1 MNMRA
6 SVKRSGLETW
16 LLLPLAIFGFFTN
29 VLLAEQA
36 APLEVSTVFEYPKN
50 DPYDRSNLFGFN
62 HAPSV
67 VVQPDGTLMVAWFSG
82 PHEASVLQVILGS
95 TSKDGGKTWSE
106 ASVVFDTPR
115 TSDFDPAFIRDG
127 KTTWLFFAAGRW
139 DRYPFVGLREVEE
152 KKVGLDSYHVFAM
165 QSTDSGQTWSQ
176 PVQTIP
182 ERAFSRSNGIV
193 LKSGAMLLPT
203 YDSVDG
209 KWTSSLLRSDDQ
221 GKTWRRM
228 GLIGAAEG
236 KAGSEP
242 TIAELDNGDVLIA
255 LRSRD
260 GRIWFARSSDAG
272 ATWQEPFAS
281 DFDAAAASHALFRT
295 KAGKVLLAYDACK
308 PPLRSP
314 LVLRTLDQRNMKW
327 GDPIQ
332 VAEIGAPQDPY
343 WSTQVAY
350 PSIAEL
356 ADGTIVVVWAEIGV
370 SPEVQYGKI
379 KCARLKL

>member
-1 MNMRA
+1 MNTFLE
-6 SVKRSGLETW
+6 RSGRDAW
-16 LLLPLAIFGFFTN
+16 LLLPLTVFGLFSAA
-29 VLLAEQA
+29 LAVEPA
-36 APLEVSTVFEYPKN
+36 VPLEVSTVFEYPKN
-50 DPYDRSNLFGFN
+50 DPYDRSNHFGFN
-62 HAPSV
+62 HAPNV
-67 VVQPDGTLMVAWFSG
+67 VVQPDGSLTAVWFSG
-82 PHEASVLQVILGS
+82 PHEASVHQVIMGS

-106 ASVVFDTPR
+106 ASIVFDSPR

-152 KKVGLDSYHVFAM
+152 KKVGMDSFHIFAM
-165 QSTDSGQTWSQ
+165 QSADSGQTWSE

-182 ERAFSRSNGIV
+182 DRAFSRANGIV
-193 LKSGAMLLPT
+193 LKNGPMLLPT
-203 YDSVDG
+203 YDSVDK

-228 GLIGAAEG
+228 GLIDAAEG

-260 GRIWFARSSDAG
+260 GFIWFAQSSDAG
-272 ATWQEPFAS
+272 ATWKKPFAS
-281 DFDAAAASHALFRT
+281 EFDAAAASHALFRT
-295 KAGKVLLAYDACK
+295 KAGKILLAYDACK

-314 LVLRTLDQRNMKW
+314 LVLRALDQKTMSW

-332 VAEIGAPQDPY
+332 VAEIEAPKAPF

-370 SPEVQYGKI
+370 SPDVQYGKI